1 MCRISFGRLQTS
13 GALSSQAVSSQ
24 VLSTCGCLT
33 SVFGMGTGGATRPSP
48 LDIKDSPFWRL
59 AQPLPRSPPRRTTM
73 YASVGS
79 LVAPVPSAKTASSF
93 SCLLSARLALRQLRT
108 VRAAPSKLYRKK
120 TFGQPDTI
128 CSSQALGVLVLARST
143 GRPASTP
150 SLSSSWSSSRLTGS
164 LHGEPHLRAGF
175 ALRCFQRLS
184 LPDAAA
190 RPHGWRHDR
199 FTVGPSTPV
208 LSYWEQPPSGS
219 LRPRWIWTELSHDV
233 LNPAHVPL

>member
-1 MCRISFGRLQTS
+1 MKICHFSRGIFIYQTS

-79 LVAPVPSAKTASSF
+79 LVAPVPSTKIASSF
-93 SCLLSARLALRQLRT
+93 SCLLSARFPYRQLRT

-120 TFGQPDTI
+120 TIGQPDTI
-128 CSSQALGVLVLARST
+128 LFKSSPRRISA
-143 GRPASTP
+143 
-150 SLSSSWSSSRLTGS
+150 GS
-164 LHGEPHLRAGF
+164 LHGSPRFHSQPIKLVVLEPPYWISPWGASSQGGLRA
-175 ALRCFQRLS
+175 
-184 LPDAAA
+184 
-190 RPHGWRHDR
+190 
-199 FTVGPSTPV
+199 
-208 LSYWEQPPSGS
+208 
-219 LRPRWIWTELSHDV
+219 
-233 LNPAHVPL
+233 